1 MPTNPVAQTTQSPIV
16 FDQILEPIA
25 DFVNRQNTQLTK
37 HHNEKLVYAQ
47 FFRVLIYFFVSGSGA
62 LKLFINTRLNHGLL
76 SDTLGLYPIPYS
88 TFMEGFTRFSPHL
101 FRDVFQYLLKNL
113 PFKAVPDFAA
123 LGILCCV
130 DGSLFPVINSML
142 WAEYTRHHQ
151 ALKLHLC
158 FELNRMI
165 PVDFQVGSGNSSER
179 DALLSMATAGVTYI
193 ADRGYMSFKLC
204 YELLQKEAFFIFRA
218 KENLIYTTIKDLPV
232 DLPDSVS
239 NVFAQVSDELMG
251 YANDP
256 HQKTYRLVRFSVNH
270 ELYLLLT
277 NRLDLTTFQV
287 IMLYAYRWQIEL
299 LFRFLKRTM
308 NGIHLVR
315 HDATGVTIQFYAM
328 LIVALLQLHLK
339 QRVLDLDDVADHTDT
354 LSAEKED
361 ISMPQES
368 PADSPLSAVESRPHD
383 REKPDTPSDN
393 DTLPE
398 LKNKPCASSRLGGE
412 ADFFAILG
420 KAVKTY
426 WKIGIHWLTALRDL
440 LASPFDNR
448 VIEILR
454 NTT

>member
-1 MPTNPVAQTTQSPIV
+1 
-16 FDQILEPIA
+16 
-25 DFVNRQNTQLTK
+25 
-37 HHNEKLVYAQ
+37 
-47 FFRVLIYFFVSGSGA
+47 
-62 LKLFINTRLNHGLL
+62 
-76 SDTLGLYPIPYS
+76 
-88 TFMEGFTRFSPHL
+88 
-101 FRDVFQYLLKNL
+101 
-113 PFKAVPDFAA
+113 
-123 LGILCCV
+123 
-130 DGSLFPVINSML
+130 
-142 WAEYTRHHQ
+142 
-151 ALKLHLC
+151 
-158 FELNRMI
+158 
-165 PVDFQVGSGNSSER
+165 
-179 DALLSMATAGVTYI
+179 
-193 ADRGYMSFKLC
+193 
-204 YELLQKEAFFIFRA
+204 
-218 KENLIYTTIKDLPV
+218 LIYTTIKDLPV

-398 LKNKPCASSRLGGE
+398 LKNKPCASSRLGISIYTIFPRNCRAVASKLPSSSWEYASMISSMERKTHKPANSAGLVNSFLCLICLPLSLIKNTRNSAASLLLSAAIAHTVTQAMLTTNKRLAIAA
-412 ADFFAILG
+412 ADSCCQDS
-420 KAVKTY
+420 K
-426 WKIGIHWLTALRDL
+426 
-440 LASPFDNR
+440 
-448 VIEILR
+448 
-454 NTT
+454 

>member
-1 MPTNPVAQTTQSPIV
+1 MPINSNSIEHTTQSPNL
-16 FDQILEPIA
+16 FDRILEPIT
-25 DFVNRQNTQLTK
+25 DFVNKQNAQLTK
-37 HHNEKLVYAQ
+37 HHNEKLAYAQ
-47 FFRVLIYFFVSGSGA
+47 FFRVLIYFFVSNSGS
-62 LKLFINTRLNHGLL
+62 LKLFINTRLNKGLL
-76 SDTLGLYPIPYS
+76 SDALGLYPIPYS

-101 FRDVFQYLLKNL
+101 FRDVFQYLLTNL

-130 DGSLFPVINSML
+130 DGSLFPVISSMS
-142 WAEYTRHHQ
+142 WAEYTQHHQ

-193 ADRGYMSFKLC
+193 ADRGYLSFKLC
-204 YELLQKEAFFIFRA
+204 YELLQKEVFFIFRA
-218 KENLIYTTIKDLPV
+218 KENLIYTTIKELPV
-232 DLPDSVS
+232 NLPDSVS
-239 NVFAQVSDELMG
+239 NLFAHVSDNLIG
-251 YANDP
+251 YTHDP
-256 HQKTYRLVRFSVNH
+256 YQKTYRLIRFSINN
-270 ELYLLLT
+270 EIYLLLT

-315 HDATGVTIQFYAM
+315 HDTAGVTIQFYGM

-339 QRVLDLDDVADHTDT
+339 QWILDEAADQADT
-354 LSAEKED
+354 IASEKVVSP
-361 ISMPQES
+361 IPQQT
-368 PADSPLSAVESRPHD
+368 PTDSPLPDVMLQQQD
-383 REKPDTPSDN
+383 CEKPDTPSN
-393 DTLPE
+393 SPK
-398 LKNKPCASSRLGGE
+398 LKNKSRASSRLGGE
-412 ADFFAILG
+412 ADFVATLG

-426 WKIGIHWLTALRDL
+426 WKIGVHWLTALRDL
-440 LASPFDNR
+440 LASPFDSR
-448 VIEILR
+448 VIRILR